1 MKFMCVLEKDGKIT
15 LPAVIQNQLF
25 ADKRYAVELE
35 FADRNFAEFEL
46 NEIIPFNEEGIP
58 ISYDALEESQ
68 LIDESHLRIL
78 VMDRAIL
85 VTCEDK
91 ILEMMAQECFR

>member
-1 MKFMCVLEKDGKIT
+1 MKFMCVVEKDGKIS
-15 LPAVIQNQLF
+15 LPAIIQNQLS
-25 ADKRYAVELE
+25 ADQRYAVELE
-35 FADRNFAEFEL
+35 VKERNFMEL
-46 NEIIPFNEEGIP
+46 ELKQFSPFYEEGIP
-58 ISYDALEESQ
+58 IPYDALEESQ

-91 ILEMMAQECFR
+91 ILDMMAQECFK